1 MECRY
6 DVFNATRERQQ
17 FAQEVTVD
25 VPDHGHVEEMSFFT
39 DGKPV
44 YVLKRPRAT
53 EKPVGYSIYR
63 AREVLIEPSARGV
76 SYECRAAWVIN
87 RSEDDFWSTHMMLPT
102 VGVAVETR
110 APPDFTITPSFSTPE
125 LVMTAEH
132 IDVAWSRQ
140 PRRASKQE

>member
-1 MECRY
+1 
-6 DVFNATRERQQ
+6 
-17 FAQEVTVD
+17 
-25 VPDHGHVEEMSFFT
+25 MSFFT

-110 APPDFTITPSFSTPE
+110 AAGFHHYAFIFNAGIGD
-125 LVMTAEH
+125 
-132 IDVAWSRQ
+132 D
-140 PRRASKQE
+140 RRTY